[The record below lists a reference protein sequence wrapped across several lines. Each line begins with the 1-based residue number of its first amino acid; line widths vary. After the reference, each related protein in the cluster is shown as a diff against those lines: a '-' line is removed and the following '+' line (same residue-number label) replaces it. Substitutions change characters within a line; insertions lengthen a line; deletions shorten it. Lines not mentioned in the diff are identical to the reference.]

1 MNLLHWTPCI
11 SHMPVAL
18 LLHYPFPA
26 PPKTPP
32 FMPCPLAIADP
43 ALLEAEGAQLME
55 QRQTAGWAAALGE
68 ALGLAGHVTASL
80 AGQGVRLYP

>member
-1 MNLLHWTPCI
+1 
-11 SHMPVAL
+11 
-18 LLHYPFPA
+18 
-26 PPKTPP
+26 
-32 FMPCPLAIADP
+32 MPCPLAIADP

-55 QRQTAGWAAALGE
+55 QRQTAGLAEALGE